1 MRRQKV
7 LSAVF
12 LGCSFTYSQMGE
24 VFKESPAV
32 VIDAVVLQHEQ
43 LAHVP
48 RCDVT
53 GNFYRSAD
61 VIFIINF
68 NNLCKKKK
76 SLASRSTNRPGFWFV
91 VEQSGPSAGI
101 SWAIQVIK

>member
-12 LGCSFTYSQMGE
+12 LSCSFTYSQMGE

-76 SLASRSTNRPGFWFV
+76 KIVSIEEHKQTWVLICCRAERPKCW
-91 VEQSGPSAGI
+91 
-101 SWAIQVIK
+101 